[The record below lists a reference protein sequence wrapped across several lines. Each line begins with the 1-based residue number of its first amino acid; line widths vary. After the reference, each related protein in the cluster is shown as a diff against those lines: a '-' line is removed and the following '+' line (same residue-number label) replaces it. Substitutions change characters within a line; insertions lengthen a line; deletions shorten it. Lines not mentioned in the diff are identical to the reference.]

1 MILHGFGPSLG
12 LTDPSP
18 FVLKMH
24 TFLRIS
30 GIEYDTH
37 NDFGNLQKAPK
48 GKLPFLKDKDQII
61 ADSSFIIDYLH
72 ENHST
77 NLDNNLSPEQL
88 AQAYFLRKTLEE
100 TFYWCIVY
108 FRWIH
113 EDSWRQIRPLFF
125 GKMPFPLRT
134 IVPPIARQRVK
145 RSIEGHGLGKH
156 SESEILTIATQH
168 LDHCDAFLGHKNYCF
183 GDQASSVDATLYA
196 FLAEVI
202 LFELDTP
209 LSLLAR
215 KYDRLTQ
222 YCERIRKNYYHE

>member
-61 ADSSFIIDYLH
+61 ADSSFIIEYLQ
-72 ENHST
+72 ENYPID
-77 NLDNNLSPEQL
+77 LDKNLSSEQL
-88 AQAYFLRKTLEE
+88 AQAYFIKKTLEE
-100 TFYWCIVY
+100 SFYWCVVY

-113 EDSWRQIRPLFF
+113 EESWQHIKALFF
-125 GKMPFPLRT
+125 GKMPFPLKR
-134 IVPPIARQRVK
+134 IVPPIARRGVK
-145 RSIEGHGLGKH
+145 KSIEGHGLGKH
-156 SESEILTIATQH
+156 NESEILSIAKQH
-168 LDHCDAFLGHKNYCF
+168 LGHCDAFLGDKQYCL
-183 GDQASSVDATLYA
+183 GDEPSSIDATFYA
-196 FLAEVI
+196 FLAEAI
-202 LFELDTP
+202 KADLDTP
-209 LSLLAR
+209 LSLMAR
-215 KYDRLTQ
+215 KYARLAQ
-222 YCERIRKNYYHE
+222 YCDRIHERYYSE